1 MLATLLRF
9 NDNKKNI
16 RMYKSNK
23 YNMIESYL
31 IIVPLRQISNHDA
44 RLAQLQLG
52 KERDKN
58 KSNEE
63 RIRKKGKKQE
73 KENI

>member
-1 MLATLLRF
+1 ML
-9 NDNKKNI
+9 
-16 RMYKSNK
+16 
-23 YNMIESYL
+23 YL

-58 KSNEE
+58 KSNE
-63 RIRKKGKKQE
+63 RIRKKGKRQE

>member
-31 IIVPLRQISNHDA
+31 IIVSLRQISNHDA
-44 RLAQLQLG
+44 RLAQLQFG

>member
-1 MLATLLRF
+1 MLATLLCF

-44 RLAQLQLG
+44 RLAQLQFG

-58 KSNEE
+58 KSNE

>member
-16 RMYKSNK
+16 RIYKSNK

-44 RLAQLQLG
+44 RLAQLQFG

>member
-16 RMYKSNK
+16 RIYKSNK

-31 IIVPLRQISNHDA
+31 IIVSLRQISNHDA
-44 RLAQLQLG
+44 RLAQLQFG

>member
-1 MLATLLRF
+1 MLATLLCF

-16 RMYKSNK
+16 RIYKSNK

-44 RLAQLQLG
+44 RLAQLQFG

>member
-31 IIVPLRQISNHDA
+31 IIVSLRQISNHDA

>member
-44 RLAQLQLG
+44 RLAQLQFG

-58 KSNEE
+58 KSNE
-63 RIRKKGKKQE
+63 RIRKKEKRQE

>member
-31 IIVPLRQISNHDA
+31 IIVSLRQISNHDA
-44 RLAQLQLG
+44 RLAQLQFG

-58 KSNEE
+58 KSNE
-63 RIRKKGKKQE
+63 RIRKKGKRQE

>member
-1 MLATLLRF
+1 ML
-9 NDNKKNI
+9 
-16 RMYKSNK
+16 
-23 YNMIESYL
+23 YL